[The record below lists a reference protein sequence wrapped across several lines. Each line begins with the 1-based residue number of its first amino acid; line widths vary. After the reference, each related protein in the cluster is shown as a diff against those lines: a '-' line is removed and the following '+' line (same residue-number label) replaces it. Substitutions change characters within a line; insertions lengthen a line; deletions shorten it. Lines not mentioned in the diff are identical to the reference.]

1 MSSRG
6 VAGGHTL
13 PPNPVYLEF
22 GKSDGDTKQLPTN
35 NREVVD
41 TDGQV
46 NYMKFLALDDSSNI
60 HWRCQVAMKVAERIG
75 KPSGSNYV
83 LKTWPEGYSLYCHLK
98 GKQSAPRQD
107 LYLFGSVYAKRFRSV
122 PEFVPHALWLMTD
135 PTLDRRNCECKY
147 CAKVPQR
154 VISSNLGYKNRSTP
168 GSSPAPGS
176 RMHRVGRDR
185 ERRSSRTAPGEYAT
199 VRRTPKPKP
208 EKGPTQVMLQER
220 YSDVQAMYADTDE
233 EMRRWF
239 RVGEMVWCALDPPI
253 RGTDAAANITF
264 WPGLVDE
271 CSFKAETF
279 PRPKSPS
286 IHSADGDF
294 EMEDGTES
302 THVAHVGR
310 GASNGSG
317 SSLAVVYPMAP
328 HTGNLKPATERP
340 LPWTV
345 RQKNVYK
352 VKLLAVNHD
361 YIAIETQVL
370 PYHGYKPSNDLLQAL
385 QDVSIEQITRK
396 PEDIAAFNPCPPETP
411 STEPGVNDQLFAEA
425 TAPYTLALQIAAG
438 VEVCWAPTDE
448 WVFKMVVPSGSS
460 SAPSVVNQAR
470 YQGLWL
476 GAERIWTD
484 DLVRLK
490 AARAQIA
497 PAGTL
502 QIFPASGPSRTTIE
516 TFTPEQLADE
526 EFLKVQ
532 GAPGRGVFMQL
543 EALFVVDV
551 PDESGAG
558 VHAECR
564 GSGMLYELADED
576 WKEPPPM
583 EAKSDAEV
591 PEQMKAQDA
600 WTAAGLSTPPRARN
614 PGMTPEIQ
622 VGQPFMSAPSPL
634 KQLPP
639 NAGTSSSPTTPSRE
653 SSSLPKATG
662 STTTTARPDADAPN
676 TQLSRSSKMSAV
688 PLPPA
693 PRGFRF
699 RPILPEGYEVVV
711 SLALVSGRYY
721 PRLLAHPLLRPIV
734 RDLQGGDVDET
745 VRKPVY
751 DRLFALE
758 GIIPGFVNASEATR
772 WKPSRAKMVRDAA
785 AERSA
790 VLARVWDSRRQEALE
805 GPAQQEPEDA
815 AVPAPAATVPDE
827 NLDGDQSEE
836 RCCLEVPRYSQ
847 SGGQTP
853 TIGKSSRRFPRLGKC
868 VYSTSETTAAL

>member
-1 MSSRG
+1 
-6 VAGGHTL
+6 
-13 PPNPVYLEF
+13 
-22 GKSDGDTKQLPTN
+22 
-35 NREVVD
+35 
-41 TDGQV
+41 
-46 NYMKFLALDDSSNI
+46 
-60 HWRCQVAMKVAERIG
+60 
-75 KPSGSNYV
+75 
-83 LKTWPEGYSLYCHLK
+83 
-98 GKQSAPRQD
+98 
-107 LYLFGSVYAKRFRSV
+107 
-122 PEFVPHALWLMTD
+122 MTD
-135 PTLDRRNCECKY
+135 PTLDRKNCECKY
-147 CAKVPQR
+147 CAKIPQR
-154 VISSNLGYKNRSTP
+154 VISENLGYKNRSTP

-185 ERRSSRTAPGEYAT
+185 ERRSVRTTPGEYAT

-220 YSDVQAMYADTDE
+220 YADVQSMYADTDE

-239 RVGEMVWCALDPPI
+239 RVGELVWCALDPPI

-294 EMEDGTES
+294 EMDDGTES
-302 THVAHVGR
+302 THVTHVGR
-310 GASNGSG
+310 GTSNGSG
-317 SSLAVVYPMAP
+317 SNLAVYPMAP
-328 HTGNLKPATERP
+328 HTGNLKSLTERP

-411 STEPGVNDQLFAEA
+411 SAEPGINDELFAEA

-497 PAGTL
+497 PTGTQ
-502 QIFPASGPSRTTIE
+502 QIFPASGPSQTTIE

-532 GAPGRGVFMQL
+532 GAPSRGVFMQL

-576 WKEPPPM
+576 WKEPPPT
-583 EAKSDAEV
+583 EAKTDTEV
-591 PEQMKAQDA
+591 PEQLKAQDA

-614 PGMTPEIQ
+614 PGMTPEIH

-639 NAGTSSSPTTPSRE
+639 NPRTSTTPTTPSRE
-653 SSSLPKATG
+653 SSSLPKAAT
-662 STTTTARPDADAPN
+662 SSTTTTTTTTARPDADAPN

-790 VLARVWDSRRQEALE
+790 VLARVWEARRQEALE
-805 GPAQQEPEDA
+805 GPSVPQEPEGVATAAATVLVPGENLNGDVGMHDLEPANDA
-815 AVPAPAATVPDE
+815 SAPAAAAADP
-827 NLDGDQSEE
+827 Q
-836 RCCLEVPRYSQ
+836 EVPPAES
-847 SGGQTP
+847 
-853 TIGKSSRRFPRLGKC
+853 
-868 VYSTSETTAAL
+868 VAVTA

>member
-1 MSSRG
+1 
-6 VAGGHTL
+6 
-13 PPNPVYLEF
+13 
-22 GKSDGDTKQLPTN
+22 
-35 NREVVD
+35 
-41 TDGQV
+41 
-46 NYMKFLALDDSSNI
+46 
-60 HWRCQVAMKVAERIG
+60 
-75 KPSGSNYV
+75 
-83 LKTWPEGYSLYCHLK
+83 
-98 GKQSAPRQD
+98 
-107 LYLFGSVYAKRFRSV
+107 
-122 PEFVPHALWLMTD
+122 MTD

-154 VISSNLGYKNRSTP
+154 VISENLGYKNRSTP

-185 ERRSSRTAPGEYAT
+185 SRRSPRSAPGEYAT

-220 YSDVQAMYADTDE
+220 YADVQAMYADTDA

-239 RVGEMVWCALDPPI
+239 RVGELVWCALDPPI

-264 WPGLVDE
+264 WPGLIDE
-271 CSFKAETF
+271 CSFKAETL

-302 THVAHVGR
+302 TPGVAHVGR
-310 GASNGSG
+310 GAGTPNGAGSNV
-317 SSLAVVYPMAP
+317 AVVYPIAP
-328 HTGNLKPATERP
+328 HPGHPKSAAEKP

-345 RQKNVYK
+345 RQKNKYK

-361 YIAIETQVL
+361 YIAFEAQVL

-385 QDVSIEQITRK
+385 QDVPIEQITRK
-396 PEDIAAFNPCPPETP
+396 PEEIAAFDPCPPEEAEK
-411 STEPGVNDQLFAEA
+411 SSAEPGANDQLFAEA
-425 TAPYTLALQIAAG
+425 TAPYTLALEIAAG
-438 VEVCWAPTDE
+438 VEVSWAPTDE

-460 SAPSVVNQAR
+460 SAASIVTQTR

-490 AARAQIA
+490 AARVQIA
-497 PAGTL
+497 PKGNPH
-502 QIFPASGPSRTTIE
+502 IFPASGPSETTIE
-516 TFTPEQLADE
+516 TFTPEQLTDA
-526 EFLKVQ
+526 EFLNEQ
-532 GAPGRGVFMQL
+532 GAARRGVFMQL
-543 EALFVVDV
+543 VALFTVDV
-551 PDESGAG
+551 ADESGAG
-558 VHAECR
+558 VYTECR

-576 WKEPPPM
+576 WKEPPPK
-583 EAKSDAEV
+583 EPGSADTEV
-591 PEQMKAQDA
+591 GEPPVKAQDA
-600 WTAAGLSTPPRARN
+600 WTAAGLTTPPRPRK
-614 PGMTPEIQ
+614 PGMTPELQ
-622 VGQPFMSAPSPL
+622 VGQPFMSSPSPL
-634 KQLPP
+634 KHLPP
-639 NAGTSSSPTTPSRE
+639 NPDASVSATTPSRE
-653 SSSLPKATG
+653 SSSLPKA
-662 STTTTARPDADAPN
+662 AMLDADAPN
-676 TQLSRSSKMSAV
+676 TQLSRSSNLSAV

-734 RDLQGGDVDET
+734 RDLQGGDVEET

-758 GIIPGFVNASEATR
+758 GILPGFVNSSEGTR

-790 VLARVWDSRRQEALE
+790 VLARVWDARRQEAQE
-805 GPAQQEPEDA
+805 GPAQQEEELVGA
-815 AVPAPAATVPDE
+815 AAATAATVPGE
-827 NLDGDQSEE
+827 SLNDGDVGMHGLESLAISAPAPPAAAAADPQ
-836 RCCLEVPRYSQ
+836 EVPLAAQ
-847 SGGQTP
+847 S
-853 TIGKSSRRFPRLGKC
+853 
-868 VYSTSETTAAL
+868 VAATT

>member
-1 MSSRG
+1 MSSRI
-6 VAGGHTL
+6 AGGHTL
-13 PPNPVYLEF
+13 PPDPVYLDF

-35 NREVVD
+35 TKEVVGA
-41 TDGQV
+41 DGQV
-46 NYMKFLALDDSSNI
+46 NYMKPLELDDSSNI
-60 HWRCQVAMKVAERIG
+60 HWRSQVAMKIAERLG
-75 KPSGSNYV
+75 RPSGKNYV
-83 LKTWPEGYSLYCHLK
+83 LRSWPEGYHMYCHLK

-107 LYLFGSVYAKRFRSV
+107 LYLLGSVHAKRFRSV

-154 VISSNLGYKNRSTP
+154 VISENLGYKHRTTP
-168 GSSPAPGS
+168 GSSPAPGLGV
-176 RMHRVGRDR
+176 HRVGRDR
-185 ERRSSRTAPGEYAT
+185 ERRSPRSAPGEYAT
-199 VRRTPKPKP
+199 VRRAPKPKP
-208 EKGPTQVMLQER
+208 ERGPTQVMLQER
-220 YSDVQAMYADTDE
+220 YADVQAMYADTDA

-239 RVGEMVWCALDPPI
+239 RVGELVWCALDPPI
-253 RGTDAAANITF
+253 RGTEATAHITF

-271 CSFKAETF
+271 CSFRAETL

-302 THVAHVGR
+302 VAHVGR
-310 GASNGSG
+310 GIGSSNGAG
-317 SSLAVVYPMAP
+317 SNVAIPYATTP
-328 HTGNLKPATERP
+328 HTGNPKSMTERP

-361 YIAIETQVL
+361 YIAVETQVL
-370 PYHGYKPSNDLLQAL
+370 PYHSYKPSYDLIQAL
-385 QDVSIEQITRK
+385 QDVPIERITHK
-396 PEDIAAFNPCPPETP
+396 PDEIAAFNPCPPELLNAEP
-411 STEPGVNDQLFAEA
+411 SADDRRFAES
-425 TAPYTLALQIAAG
+425 TAPYTLALEIAAG
-438 VEVCWAPTDE
+438 IGVCWTPTDE
-448 WVFKMVVPSGSS
+448 WVFKMVVPSGPSDAGET
-460 SAPSVVNQAR
+460 SARALQASVVNQTR

-490 AARAQIA
+490 AARGQIA
-497 PAGTL
+497 PKGTP
-502 QIFPASGPSRTTIE
+502 QIFAPSGPSETSIA
-516 TFTPEQLADE
+516 TFTPEQLADQ
-526 EFLKVQ
+526 EFMKAQ

-551 PDESGAG
+551 PDASGAG

-576 WKEPPPM
+576 WEEPQRRVSTSDM
-583 EAKSDAEV
+583 ENGE
-591 PEQMKAQDA
+591 PESAAQDA
-600 WTAAGLSTPPRARN
+600 WTAAGLSTPPRPRKS
-614 PGMTPEIQ
+614 GMTPEIH

-634 KQLPP
+634 KHLPS
-639 NAGTSSSPTTPSRE
+639 NQDTAASASTPPRGRNKE
-653 SSSLPKATG
+653 AAAAT
-662 STTTTARPDADAPN
+662 TTTTARPDADAPN
-676 TQLSRSSKMSAV
+676 MQLSRSSKMSAV

-699 RPILPEGYEVVV
+699 RPILPEGHEVVV

-734 RDLQGGDVDET
+734 RNLQGDDVNEPT
-745 VRKPVY
+745 KKPVY

-758 GIIPGFVNASEATR
+758 GILPGFVSASEATR
-772 WKPSRAKMVRDAA
+772 WKPGRAKMVRDAA

-790 VLARVWDSRRQEALE
+790 VLARVWDTRRRETQEAGFAQEEPVLSAAAATEPSQSQDEDVGMRDLE
-805 GPAQQEPEDA
+805 SPAIGASTPTGLQEVP
-815 AVPAPAATVPDE
+815 PAP
-827 NLDGDQSEE
+827 S
-836 RCCLEVPRYSQ
+836 
-847 SGGQTP
+847 
-853 TIGKSSRRFPRLGKC
+853 
-868 VYSTSETTAAL
+868 TTAT

>member
-6 VAGGHTL
+6 IAGGHTL
-13 PPNPVYLEF
+13 PANPVYLEF
-22 GKSDGDTKQLPTN
+22 GKSDGDTKQLPANTK
-35 NREVVD
+35 EVVD
-41 TDGQV
+41 ADGQV
-46 NYMKFLALDDSSNI
+46 NYMKLLTLDDSSNI
-60 HWRCQVAMKVAERIG
+60 HWRTQIAMKVAERMG
-75 KPSGSNYV
+75 KPAGSSYV
-83 LKTWPEGYSLYCHLK
+83 LRSWPEGYNLYCHYK
-98 GKQSAPRQD
+98 GKQSSPRQD
-107 LYLFGSVYAKRFRSV
+107 LYLIGSTHTKRFRSV
-122 PEFVPHALWLMTD
+122 PE
-135 PTLDRRNCECKY
+135 NCECKY

-154 VISSNLGYKNRSTP
+154 VISENLGYKNRTTP

-176 RMHRVGRDR
+176 RMHRLGRNR
-185 ERRSSRTAPGEYAT
+185 ERRSPRSAPGEYAT

-220 YSDVQAMYADTDE
+220 YTDVQAMYADTDA

-239 RVGEMVWCALDPPI
+239 RVGELVWCALDPPI
-253 RGTDAAANITF
+253 RGTDSAANITF
-264 WPGLVDE
+264 WPGLVGE
-271 CSFKAETF
+271 CSFKAEML

-294 EMEDGTES
+294 EMEDVTEP
-302 THVAHVGR
+302 TAAGGR
-310 GASNGSG
+310 GTSNGS
-317 SSLAVVYPMAP
+317 SVSVVYPMTP
-328 HTGNLKPATERP
+328 HPGHSKSAAERP

-352 VKLLAVNHD
+352 VKLLR
-361 YIAIETQVL
+361 
-370 PYHGYKPSNDLLQAL
+370 L
-385 QDVSIEQITRK
+385 QDIPIEQITRK
-396 PEDIAAFNPCPPETP
+396 PEDIAAFNPCPPEAET
-411 STEPGVNDQLFAEA
+411 SSAEPGVNDQLFVEA
-425 TAPYTLALQIAAG
+425 TAPYTLALQIAGG

-460 SAPSVVNQAR
+460 SAPR
-470 YQGLWL
+470 LWL

-497 PAGTL
+497 PNGTP
-502 QIFPASGPSRTTIE
+502 QIFPASGPSETTVE
-516 TFTPEQLADE
+516 TFTPEQLTDE

-532 GAPGRGVFMQL
+532 GALGRGYSCNWRHVRRRR
-543 EALFVVDV
+543 

-576 WKEPPPM
+576 WKEPPPR
-583 EAKSDAEV
+583 EPEPDADV
-591 PEQMKAQDA
+591 GEQVKAQDA
-600 WTAAGLSTPPRARN
+600 WTAAGLSTPPRARK
-614 PGMTPEIQ
+614 PGMTPEIH
-622 VGQPFMSAPSPL
+622 VGQPFMSAPS
-634 KQLPP
+634 
-639 NAGTSSSPTTPSRE
+639 
-653 SSSLPKATG
+653 SLPKATT
-662 STTTTARPDADAPN
+662 STIARPDADAPN
-676 TQLSRSSKMSAV
+676 TQLAV
-688 PLPPA
+688 PLPPP

-772 WKPSRAKMVRDAA
+772 WKPSRPKMVRDAA
-785 AERSA
+785 AEQSA
-790 VLARVWDSRRQEALE
+790 VLARVWDARRQEARE
-805 GPAQQEPEDA
+805 GPAEQEPVGDVVTTATA
-815 AVPAPAATVPDE
+815 AAATVPGESLDGDVGMHDLESPAISAPAPAAAVAADLQDE
-827 NLDGDQSEE
+827 PPAQS
-836 RCCLEVPRYSQ
+836 VAA
-847 SGGQTP
+847 
-853 TIGKSSRRFPRLGKC
+853 
-868 VYSTSETTAAL
+868 TT

>member
-1 MSSRG
+1 
-6 VAGGHTL
+6 
-13 PPNPVYLEF
+13 
-22 GKSDGDTKQLPTN
+22 
-35 NREVVD
+35 
-41 TDGQV
+41 
-46 NYMKFLALDDSSNI
+46 
-60 HWRCQVAMKVAERIG
+60 
-75 KPSGSNYV
+75 
-83 LKTWPEGYSLYCHLK
+83 LYCHLK

-107 LYLFGSVYAKRFRSV
+107 LYLFGALISSPWRSITTTTLVPLLGSVHARRFRSV

-147 CAKVPQR
+147 CTKVPQR
-154 VISSNLGYKNRSTP
+154 VISENLGYKNRSTP
-168 GSSPAPGS
+168 GSSPMPGS
-176 RMHRVGRDR
+176 RMQRVGRDR
-185 ERRSSRTAPGEYAT
+185 ERRTARTAPGEYAT

-220 YSDVQAMYADTDE
+220 YSDVQAMYAETDE

-310 GASNGSG
+310 GTSNGSG

-328 HTGNLKPATERP
+328 HTGNPKSVTERP

-361 YIAIETQVL
+361 YIAVETQVL

-385 QDVSIEQITRK
+385 QDVPIEQITRT
-396 PEDIAAFNPCPPETP
+396 PEDIAAFNPSPPETP
-411 STEPGVNDQLFAEA
+411 SAEPGVNDQLFTEA

-460 SAPSVVNQAR
+460 SAPSIVNQAR

-497 PAGTL
+497 PAGTP
-502 QIFPASGPSRTTIE
+502 QIFPASGPSQTTIE

-526 EFLKVQ
+526 EFLKIQ

-576 WKEPPPM
+576 WKEPPPS
-583 EAKSDAEV
+583 EAKPDAEV

-639 NAGTSSSPTTPSRE
+639 NPGTSTTPTTPSRE
-653 SSSLPKATG
+653 SSSLPKASAST
-662 STTTTARPDADAPN
+662 TTTTARPDADAPN

-805 GPAQQEPEDA
+805 GPAQQEPVDA
-815 AVPAPAATVPDE
+815 TEAAPAVTVPGDNSDGDVGMHDLESPAISAPAPAPAPADPQEVAPAENVEAT
-827 NLDGDQSEE
+827 
-836 RCCLEVPRYSQ
+836 
-847 SGGQTP
+847 T
-853 TIGKSSRRFPRLGKC
+853 
-868 VYSTSETTAAL
+868 

>member
-1 MSSRG
+1 MSARI
-6 VAGGHTL
+6 AGGHAL
-13 PPNPVYLEF
+13 PPNPVYLDF

-35 NREVVD
+35 TREVVD
-41 TDGQV
+41 ADGQV
-46 NYMKFLALDDSSNI
+46 NYMKPLELDDSSNI
-60 HWRCQVAMKVAERIG
+60 HWRSQVAMKVAERLG
-75 KPSGSNYV
+75 RPSGKNYV
-83 LKTWPEGYSLYCHLK
+83 LRSWPEGYHLYCHLK

-107 LYLFGSVYAKRFRSV
+107 LYLLGSVHAKRFRSV

-154 VISSNLGYKNRSTP
+154 VISENLGYKHRTTP
-168 GSSPAPGS
+168 GSSPAPGLG
-176 RMHRVGRDR
+176 MHRVGRDR
-185 ERRSSRTAPGEYAT
+185 ERRSPRTAPGEYAT
-199 VRRTPKPKP
+199 VRRAPKPKP
-208 EKGPTQVMLQER
+208 EKGPTQIMLQER
-220 YSDVQAMYADTDE
+220 YADVQAMYADTDA

-239 RVGEMVWCALDPPI
+239 RVGELVWCALDPPI

-271 CSFKAETF
+271 CSFKAEAL

-302 THVAHVGR
+302 TPAVAHVGQ
-310 GASNGSG
+310 GIGTSNGAGG
-317 SSLAVVYPMAP
+317 SNVAIPYAITP
-328 HTGNLKPATERP
+328 HPGNPKSVTERP

-361 YIAIETQVL
+361 YIAVETQVL
-370 PYHGYKPSNDLLQAL
+370 PYHCYKPSYDLLQAL
-385 QDVSIEQITRK
+385 QDVPIEQITHK
-396 PEDIAAFNPCPPETP
+396 PEEIAAFNPCPPEAEL
-411 STEPGVNDQLFAEA
+411 SNTEPSANDRYFAEA
-425 TAPYTLALQIAAG
+425 TAPYTLAMEIAAG
-438 VEVCWAPTDE
+438 IEVCWTPTDE
-448 WVFKMVVPSGSS
+448 WVFKMVVPSPDAGET
-460 SAPSVVNQAR
+460 SARALQSLSVVNQTR

-490 AARAQIA
+490 AARGQIA
-497 PAGTL
+497 PKGTP
-502 QIFPASGPSRTTIE
+502 QILVPSGPSKTSIAA
-516 TFTPEQLADE
+516 FTPDQLADQ
-526 EFLKVQ
+526 EFMKAQ

-551 PDESGAG
+551 PDASGAG
-558 VHAECR
+558 LHAECR

-576 WKEPPPM
+576 WEEPPLG
-583 EAKSDAEV
+583 ESRSETEEGG
-591 PEQMKAQDA
+591 PENAAQDA
-600 WTAAGLSTPPRARN
+600 WTAAGLSTPPRQRKS
-614 PGMTPEIQ
+614 GVTPELH

-634 KQLPP
+634 KHLPS
-639 NAGTSSSPTTPSRE
+639 NQDATASASTPPRE
-653 SSSLPKATG
+653 RKNPPKE
-662 STTTTARPDADAPN
+662 TTTTARPDADAPN
-676 TQLSRSSKMSAV
+676 TQLSRSSKLSAV

-711 SLALVSGRYY
+711 SLALVTGRYY

-734 RDLQGGDVDET
+734 RNLRGDDVNEPAT
-745 VRKPVY
+745 KPVY

-758 GIIPGFVNASEATR
+758 GILPGFVSASEATR
-772 WKPSRAKMVRDAA
+772 WKPSRPTMVRDAA

-790 VLARVWDSRRQEALE
+790 VLARVWDSRRREAQEAAA
-805 GPAQQEPEDA
+805 AQQEPVLGA
-815 AVPAPAATVPDE
+815 TAATVATE
-827 NLDGDQSEE
+827 SGQSQGDDVGMHD
-836 RCCLEVPRYSQ
+836 LESLAIGA
-847 SGGQTP
+847 STP
-853 TIGKSSRRFPRLGKC
+853 TDLQEMPPAQS
-868 VYSTSETTAAL
+868 VTAT